1 MGRLRNFMF
10 GLFMSFVPLPGAVA
24 QDTGASFY
32 AGRTIRILVGY
43 APGGSADGDPRVL
56 PRSAGPL
63 VAGAGNAFEI
73 YAQLLAR
80 HLGRHIAGAP
90 SVIVQNMP
98 GAGGLTLMT
107 YMARGAAPDGLT
119 LALFNPTNSIEP
131 LLNPVL
137 ATFDARTFGWL
148 GSMNREAGTCAFWA
162 DKVQN
167 LDDLK
172 HQEVVLGGTG
182 PMASSTRDALV
193 LKALLGL
200 NFRLILGYPSLLDIR
215 HPAER
220 GEVDGFCGLLVSSL
234 NPSAREDLRNGKFR
248 IVLQTGLE
256 AHPSLPASIPDV
268 FDLAVDDEARQI
280 LRLVFAPWSFG
291 KPVAAPPGTPPER
304 LAVLRTAFAA
314 TLADPAF
321 LGDAAAAG
329 IEISAMGPDDLS
341 GVLATLYATPRA
353 LIERTMVIL
362 GNHER

>member
-1 MGRLRNFMF
+1 MGRLRSFTF
-10 GLFMSFVPLPGAVA
+10 GFFISVMPLSGAVA

-63 VAGAGNAFEI
+63 VSGAGNAFEI

-80 HLGRHIAGAP
+80 HLGRHIAGMP

-98 GAGGLTLMT
+98 GAGGLTQMS
-107 YMARGAAPDGLT
+107 YMARGATPDGLT
-119 LALFNPTNSIEP
+119 LALLNPTNSIEP
-131 LLNPVL
+131 LLNPDV
-137 ATFDARTFGWL
+137 AKFDATTFGWL
-148 GSMNREAGTCAFWA
+148 GSMNREAGACAFWA
-162 DKVQN
+162 DKVQ
-167 LDDLK
+167 DLNDLTR
-172 HQEVVLGGTG
+172 QEVVLGGTG

-215 HPAER
+215 HPAEQ

-234 NPSAREDLRNGKFR
+234 NPGAREDLRNGKFR

-256 AHPSLPASIPDV
+256 KHADLPASIPDV
-268 FDLAVDDEARQI
+268 FDLDINDEARQI

-291 KPVAAPPGTPPER
+291 KPVAAPPDTPPER

-314 TLADPAF
+314 TLADPGF

-329 IEISAMGPDDLS
+329 IEISPMRPDDLS
-341 GVLATLYATPRA
+341 ALLASLYATPRA
-353 LIERTMVIL
+353 LIERTRVIL
-362 GNHER
+362 GHDRR

>member
-1 MGRLRNFMF
+1 MGRFRSFTF
-10 GLFMSFVPLPGAVA
+10 GLFLSCVPLSASVA

-63 VAGAGNAFEI
+63 VAGGGNAFEV

-80 HLGRHIAGAP
+80 HLGRHIAGTP

-98 GAGGLTLMT
+98 GAGGLAQMS
-107 YMARGAAPDGLT
+107 YMARGATPDGLT
-119 LALFNPTNSIEP
+119 LALINPTNTIEP
-131 LLNPVL
+131 LLNPEV
-137 ATFDARTFGWL
+137 ATFDPTTFGWL
-148 GSMNREAGTCAFWA
+148 GSMNREAGACAFWG
-162 DKVQN
+162 DKVQD

-172 HQEVVLGGTG
+172 RQEVVLGGTG

-193 LKALLGL
+193 LKAVLGL

-215 HPAER
+215 HPAEQ

-234 NPSAREDLRNGKFR
+234 NAGAREDLRNGKFG

-256 AHPSLPASIPDV
+256 KHADLPANIPDV
-268 FDLAVDDEARQI
+268 FDLNIDDDARQI
-280 LRLVFAPWSFG
+280 LRLVFAPWSYG
-291 KPVAAPPGTPPER
+291 KPVAAPPGTPPDR

-314 TLADPAF
+314 TLADRAF
-321 LGDAAAAG
+321 LDDAAGAG

-341 GVLATLYATPRA
+341 ALLGSLYATPRA
-353 LIERTMVIL
+353 LIERTRVIL
-362 GNHER
+362 GTYKR